1 MSNNVL
7 DKMLNYV
14 DEVIPE
20 IIKLEQDLVNIPSV
34 NTGKMPTG
42 NETAVCEYIK
52 KWLPQLKNIPAKQL
66 HNWEENYLFYNLKD
80 LNYVKPIVEYK
91 KAREKSIKMYRSVI

>member
-52 KWLPQLKNIPAKQL
+52 KWLNTHGI
-66 HNWEENYLFYNLKD
+66 ES
-80 LNYVKPIVEYK
+80 LNT
-91 KAREKSIKMYRSVI
+91 